1 MEDWSGLNETDYES
15 CTYEITSDGE
25 AKVTIGGK
33 GKFDGL
39 WVCKATRSS
48 ATAVEGGCPIEV
60 GSYIQSLLAQES
72 TLNNG
77 LKHITT
83 MYTDNNDV
91 THSLDVGIRYVGA
104 SPNNYVEFN
113 NEVWRIIGFV
123 DVKTSNESIE
133 KRVKLI
139 RNGSLISSWL
149 ASQTEEMFEYNDDY
163 NISKV
168 LNGYYLNDSNTCEYY
183 SDEIKNC
190 TEIIT
195 TISDKYLNMIETVS
209 LNIGMSVGFS
219 SDGSLAFAYY
229 SELNNTFRN

>member
-1 MEDWSGLNETDYES
+1 MEDWAGLNETDYES

-83 MYTDNNDV
+83 TYTDNDDV
-91 THSLDVGIRYVGA
+91 THSLDAGIRYVGA

-113 NEVWRIIGFV
+113 NEVWRIIGLV
-123 DVKTSNESIE
+123 DVKTSNGSIE
-133 KRVKLI
+133 KK
-139 RNGSLISSWL
+139 
-149 ASQTEEMFEYNDDY
+149 
-163 NISKV
+163 SKV
-168 LNGYYLNDSNTCEYY
+168 N
-183 SDEIKNC
+183 K
-190 TEIIT
+190 
-195 TISDKYLNMIETVS
+195 K
-209 LNIGMSVGFS
+209 
-219 SDGSLAFAYY
+219 
-229 SELNNTFRN
+229 